1 MVNMISNFTV
11 YHLARE
17 MLNFVCS
24 NININVKNLKN
35 EAQIF
40 DMILA
45 HSIFC
50 GKTPHINL
58 RNDTS
63 FFKTTHICVC

>member
-24 NININVKNLKN
+24 NININVKHLKN
-35 EAQIF
+35 GAHIF
-40 DMILA
+40 DMILGIVF
-45 HSIFC
+45 SLEKLPIL
-50 GKTPHINL
+50 T
-58 RNDTS
+58 
-63 FFKTTHICVC
+63 